1 MALSCA
7 HHVLEGE
14 RDWYSLAVAEQ
25 GRSSIEKA
33 ADLSSRFVLLYSRG
47 RDGLDDA
54 VVVLHPMVVDGDADL
69 VVAVHCGPAFV
80 DHHCPEE
87 IGLVVA
93 LLL

>member
-1 MALSCA
+1 M
-7 HHVLEGE
+7 
-14 RDWYSLAVAEQ
+14 
-25 GRSSIEKA
+25 I
-33 ADLSSRFVLLYSRG
+33 
-47 RDGLDDA
+47 
-54 VVVLHPMVVDGDADL
+54 VDGDADL